1 MKLQTARW
9 SRSSDPVLYINSCFG
24 GLFRSRWKTVADWQM
39 MGLLQ
44 SLQPLSRPTLAS
56 KRLKMTFEHENR
68 FGTNESRVYIEDDE
82 EKDQRCCCCTG
93 RYLNLVHRLKVVE
106 LRARHVLDTN
116 QKQGFCTLSLN
127 VVRATSK
134 IWA

>member
-1 MKLQTARW
+1 
-9 SRSSDPVLYINSCFG
+9 
-24 GLFRSRWKTVADWQM
+24 
-39 MGLLQ
+39 
-44 SLQPLSRPTLAS
+44 
-56 KRLKMTFEHENR
+56 MTFEHENR
-68 FGTNESRVYIEDDE
+68 FGTNESRVCIEDDE

-127 VVRATSK
+127 VVRATSQL
-134 IWA
+134 

>member
-1 MKLQTARW
+1 
-9 SRSSDPVLYINSCFG
+9 
-24 GLFRSRWKTVADWQM
+24 
-39 MGLLQ
+39 
-44 SLQPLSRPTLAS
+44 
-56 KRLKMTFEHENR
+56 MTFEHENR
-68 FGTNESRVYIEDDE
+68 FGTNESRVCIEDDE

-93 RYLNLVHRLKVVE
+93 RYLNLVQ